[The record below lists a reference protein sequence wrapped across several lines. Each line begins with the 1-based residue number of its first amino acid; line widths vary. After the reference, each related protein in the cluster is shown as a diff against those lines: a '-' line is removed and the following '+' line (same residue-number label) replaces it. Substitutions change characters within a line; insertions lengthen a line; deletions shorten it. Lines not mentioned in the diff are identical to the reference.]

1 MKHTLVAAFATLT
14 DANRTRGDL
23 MARGIPREQIHAVG
37 AESADIHAYDAPYS
51 TSPDVPVDRHEHES
65 KVAHFFNRCSATS
78 PMNSTVIT
86 RPPIPTRCAAAP
98 W

>member
-65 KVAHFFNRCSATS
+65 KVAHFFKSLFGHE
-78 PMNSTVIT
+78 P
-86 RPPIPTRCAAAP
+86 
-98 W
+98 